1 MKKLFWIG
9 MVLIL
14 GLSSVA
20 VSSAVAQED
29 AVLLVTPSRYLVMQ
43 VAFDVARR
51 YPTVLVSY
59 QGAPEEPIL
68 HVWNGYEWMPLSL
81 ADYQSGAF
89 LQSYPA
95 RTIFLG
101 DDALLPKGLRS
112 IGTWCSRST
121 QIPGL
126 TPAELVNGIGRYIPF
141 TPADW
146 RWFSGRYNLKLANL
160 KAQEQAEA
168 KNETWYDS
176 TGPMEDPAPGFFK
189 YFTRSR
195 HSRVQ
200 GTGETAPMEPV
211 RVFEGEVV
219 ETPVP

>member
-1 MKKLFWIG
+1 MKKVFWIG
-9 MVLIL
+9 LALVLSL
-14 GLSSVA
+14 GGTA

-59 QGAPEEPIL
+59 QGAPEEPVL

-101 DDALLPKGLRS
+101 DDSLLPKGVRS
-112 IGTWCSRST
+112 ISTWCSRST

-126 TPAELVNGIGRYIPF
+126 ETAELVNGIGRYLPF

-146 RWFSGRYNLKLANL
+146 RWFAGRYNLKLANL
-160 KAQEQAEA
+160 KAAEEEA
-168 KNETWYDS
+168 IRKETWYDES
-176 TGPMEDPAPGFFK
+176 GPVKDPAPGFFK

-195 HSRVQ
+195 HSRLA
-200 GTGETAPMEPV
+200 TSDAPMEPV
-211 RVFEGEVV
+211 TVFEGEVV